1 MLFFFTNCYRKW
13 FGGKYFFSFN
23 RFLYTLS
30 LHGLGLLNHE
40 NGKVSGEDEFV
51 KWFIRNRHDINGVIF
66 DVGANRGDYARLI
79 RHHKSAAELFCFEP
93 HPINFKILEEL
104 SFELNFIPVMQGMG
118 DKAGRLIIYDY
129 ASRNG
134 SQHAS
139 IYKDVIEEIHKS
151 KSHGT
156 EVEITTIDEFVAR
169 NKISG
174 ISLLKIDTEGNEL
187 NVLKG
192 ARSCL
197 LNNLIN
203 IVHFEFNE
211 MNVVSKTFFR
221 DILNELKGF
230 EIYRLLPDGM
240 VKLGEYNAVFFEIF
254 AFQNIVAINKNS
266 IAAETT
272 S

>member
-1 MLFFFTNCYRKW
+1 MKKTILFFFTNNYRKW
-13 FGGKYFFSFN
+13 FGGTKFFSFN

-30 LHGLGLLNHE
+30 LHGLGMLNYE

-51 KWFIRNRHDINGVIF
+51 RWFIRNKHDVNGVIF
-66 DVGANRGDYARLI
+66 DVGANRGDYAKFI
-79 RHHKSAAELFCFEP
+79 RSHKSQAELFCFEP
-93 HPINFKILEEL
+93 HPLNFTILEEL
-104 SFELNFIPVMQGMG
+104 AVQLNFTPVMQGMG
-118 DKAGRLIIYDY
+118 DKAGRSVIYDY
-129 ASRNG
+129 ASANG

-151 KSHGT
+151 KSYST
-156 EVEITTIDEFVAR
+156 EIEITTIDEFVAK
-169 NKISG
+169 NNISK

-192 ARSCL
+192 AQTCI

-203 IVHFEFNE
+203 IIHFEFNE
-211 MNVVSKTFFR
+211 MNVVSRTFFR
-221 DILNELKGF
+221 DILNVLHGF

-240 VKLGEYNAVFFEIF
+240 VKLGEYNPLFFEIF

-266 IAAETT
+266 VVA
-272 S
+272 